1 MAVKPVMPIFKS
13 KCYELFLQ
21 PVPYTTM
28 KFNILWLSCS
38 TLMTYESRWI
48 PLYRL
53 LIYCQILGFISS
65 FLAIKMSYKEGL
77 NMPSAPAHVFSIHYV
92 SSFVKQ
98 TVVGSGFH
106 KSAKSELTSRIRP
119 KTVKE
124 NYKQTPCRIFSL
136 KQFLMFV

>member
-1 MAVKPVMPIFKS
+1 
-13 KCYELFLQ
+13 
-21 PVPYTTM
+21 
-28 KFNILWLSCS
+28 
-38 TLMTYESRWI
+38 
-48 PLYRL
+48 
-53 LIYCQILGFISS
+53 
-65 FLAIKMSYKEGL
+65 MSYKEGL

-136 KQFLMFV
+136 KQFFNVCLSLFKDLFPGVKFLNRNKKLLK